1 MARPPPPATV
11 RSYQVPAPVGGLNT
25 AESGLSIPPTDCVQ
39 VYNLVPA
46 ENGLRSRLGSV
57 EWVTGIDDIGQE
69 VRSLLP
75 FSGQTSNRLFATN
88 EAGLWDVSDSTD
100 APTEV
105 LSFPLSGATSGIGVS
120 TNIVTAGGHFLV
132 YCDEL
137 NGLYVFDETGNTWA
151 KVASGTGPDEID
163 GVDPG
168 DLVFCMVFKERL
180 WFVERGTGSAW
191 YLPPGQVFGAAT
203 EFPMGV
209 KFRHGGTLVG
219 LWDWTYD
226 GGSGADDSLVAISSG
241 GDVLVWQ
248 GVDPDDV
255 TFGLRGVWYVGK
267 PPYGRLIASDFGGDL
282 LILTRQ
288 GVTAMSRLVVGIPD
302 ARAEQLT
309 VKIANLFNAFMET
322 RAEQPGWS
330 INRHPE
336 DNTLIVTVPQG
347 TETARFQ
354 LVQAVATKGWFLY
367 RDLDMRCAT
376 EWDGQL
382 YFGTTD
388 GRVLKNTGYLDG
400 VLLSDEN
407 AYTPIDWALI
417 TAFSDLGAPTQKQ
430 VQMLRPL
437 FKVDG
442 VPPSARL
449 QAKYQ
454 YNTSELDPVLLAL
467 SGAGAW
473 GSMIWGTDVWGGD
486 GAPVAPVRGATGMGS
501 SVAVAVRG
509 VSISR
514 TVLVRIEVVYT
525 AGGWL

>member
-25 AESGLSIPPTDCVQ
+25 ADSGLVIPPSDCVQ

-57 EWVTGIDDIGQE
+57 EWVTGMEEE
-69 VRSLLP
+69 VRTLLP
-75 FSGQTSNRLFATN
+75 FSGVTTNRLFAAT
-88 EAGLWDVSDSTD
+88 ETGLWDASNATE
-100 APTEV
+100 APTQVVTFEA
-105 LSFPLSGATSGIGVS
+105 SGPTSGIGIS
-120 TNIVTAGGHFLV
+120 TNIVTAGGHFLI

-137 NGLYVFDETGNTWA
+137 NGMYAYDESGATWV
-151 KVASGTGPDEID
+151 KVANGAGPEEVD

-168 DLVFCMVFKERL
+168 DFVFCMVFKERL
-180 WFVERGTGSAW
+180 WFVERNTSSAW
-191 YLPPGQVFGAAT
+191 YLPPGQVYGTAT

-209 KFRHGGTLVG
+209 KFRHGGALVG

-226 GGSGADDSLVAISSG
+226 GGSGADDSLVAISGG

-248 GVDPDDV
+248 GVDPEDV

-267 PPYGRLIASDFGGDL
+267 PPYGRAVASDFGGDL

-288 GVTAMSRLVVGIPD
+288 GVTPMSRLVVGIPD

-330 INRHPE
+330 ITRHPE
-336 DNTLIVTVPQG
+336 DNTLLITVPQ
-347 TETARFQ
+347 AADAAQYQ
-354 LVQAVATKGWFLY
+354 LVQSVATKGWFLY
-367 RDLDMRCAT
+367 RDLDMRSAV

-400 VLLSDEN
+400 VLLSDVT
-407 AYTPIDWALI
+407 AYSPIDWALV
-417 TAFSDLGAPTQKQ
+417 TAFSDLGAPSQKQ
-430 VQMLRPL
+430 VQLLRPL

-442 VPPSARL
+442 TPPSARL

-454 YNTSELDPVLLAL
+454 YNTSGLDPVILAL
-467 SGAGAW
+467 GGAGSW
-473 GSMIWGTDVWGGD
+473 GSMVWGIDVWGGE

-514 TVLVRIEVVYT
+514 TVLIRIEVLFT
-525 AGGWL
+525 AGGFL